1 MKSLNQLA
9 SKIINDLYI
18 EEAMKNNPPEEL
30 TPYHKR
36 KMSLTAPITTV
47 FMFDAIAARFGK
59 TRIELLEPALELY
72 AEQLFLSLSDSDRD
86 LISQEVDSLC
96 TEHLPEGIQTKS
108 INAAGTFENEVGHW
122 RGLNASIKSFNKDKE

>member
-9 SKIINDLYI
+9 SKIIDDLYI
-18 EEAMKNNPPEEL
+18 EEAMKNNPPEE

-72 AEQLFLSLSDSDRD
+72 AEQLFLSLSDADRD
-86 LISQEVDSLC
+86 SLSVEVDSLI
-96 TEHLPEGIQTKS
+96 TENLPEGIQMQVVNS
-108 INAAGTFENEVGHW
+108 AGSFENECAEW
-122 RGLNASIKSFNKDKE
+122 RGLNASFKSFNKE

>member
-9 SKIINDLYI
+9 SNIINDLYI

-72 AEQLFLSLSDSDRD
+72 AEELFLSLSDSDRD
-86 LISQEVDSLC
+86 SLSSEVDSLV
-96 TEHLPEGIQTKS
+96 TENLPEGIKMQVV
-108 INAAGTFENEVGHW
+108 NGAGSFENECAEW
-122 RGLNASIKSFNKDKE
+122 RGLNASIKSFNKGKE

>member
-9 SKIINDLYI
+9 SKIIDDLYI
-18 EEAMKNNPPEEL
+18 EEAMKNNPPEE

-72 AEQLFLSLSDSDRD
+72 A
-86 LISQEVDSLC
+86 
-96 TEHLPEGIQTKS
+96 
-108 INAAGTFENEVGHW
+108 
-122 RGLNASIKSFNKDKE
+122 

>member
-9 SKIINDLYI
+9 SKIIDDLYI
-18 EEAMKNNPPEEL
+18 EEAMRNNPPEEV

-36 KMSLTAPITTV
+36 KISLTAPITTV

-86 LISQEVDSLC
+86 SLSVEVDSVI
-96 TEHLPEGIQTKS
+96 TENLPKGIEMRVV
-108 INAAGTFENEVGHW
+108 NGAGSFENECAEW
-122 RGLNASIKSFNKDKE
+122 RGLNASFKSFNKE